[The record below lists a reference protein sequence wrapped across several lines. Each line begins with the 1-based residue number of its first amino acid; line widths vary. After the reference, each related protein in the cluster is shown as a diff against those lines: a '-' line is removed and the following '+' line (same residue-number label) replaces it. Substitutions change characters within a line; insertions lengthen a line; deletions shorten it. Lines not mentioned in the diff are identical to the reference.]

1 MNKKLDFSSLQQA
14 ITSLTEAIATVADQR
29 WFNQQ
34 RNSVQNTLIAGV
46 IQNFEF
52 VYELSIK
59 MLKRQLALESASPE
73 ELDFSSF
80 RGLLRTATEK
90 GLIENIESW
99 FEYRQMRNIT
109 SHTYDH
115 EKAQK
120 IYEMTR
126 GFLKDA
132 STLLNKLE
140 QRDET

>member
-1 MNKKLDFSSLQQA
+1 MNKKLDFSSLQLA
-14 ITSLTEAIATVADQR
+14 ITSLTEAIATVVDQQ

-34 RNSVQNTLIAGV
+34 KNTVQNTLIAGV

-90 GLIENIESW
+90 GLIENIEVW
-99 FEYRQMRNIT
+99 FEYRQMRNMT

-120 IYEMTR
+120 IYEMPR
-126 GFLKDA
+126 GFLNDA
-132 STLLNKLE
+132 SNLLNKLE